1 MFSRGSGDRVTTDD
15 LKNTFYKTIRWG
27 IQNISRTFTKDPEKR
42 VFARG
47 TAKASIFTFIL
58 AVLPVFT
65 ILNEA
70 FGQADAE
77 GPLPVLAFFL
87 SIFVVIPFM
96 IIGKRISTK
105 SSGDKGST
113 AAAAIM
119 AAVAVILAGIFSV
132 FFMKISL
139 YKYLAAI
146 GSSAGAAFFTSIMSR
161 RTEYGD
167 RILEK
172 VLGFREFIETAE
184 KEKLEMMFESNPS
197 YFYNILPYAMVLG
210 LSAKWSAHFDGLA
223 VSPPDWYRGYRYDRF
238 NTRDF
243 DRDLNSRF
251 NSISSSMSSSPSSS
265 GSSSSGGSSGG
276 GSGGGGGSSW

>member
-1 MFSRGSGDRVTTDD
+1 M
-15 LKNTFYKTIRWG
+15 
-27 IQNISRTFTKDPEKR
+27 
-42 VFARG
+42 
-47 TAKASIFTFIL
+47 
-58 AVLPVFT
+58 
-65 ILNEA
+65 NEA
-70 FGQADAE
+70 FRQAEAE
-77 GPLPVLAFFL
+77 GPLPVLSFFL

-105 SSGDKGST
+105 SSGDKGTT

-119 AAVAVILAGIFSV
+119 AAVAVTLAGVFIRVHNEDFSV
-132 FFMKISL
+132 QISL
-139 YKYLAAI
+139 PPSAAVRV
-146 GSSAGAAFFTSIMSR
+146 AAFFTSIMSR

-210 LSAKWSAHFDGLA
+210 LSAKWSAHFEGLA
-223 VSPPDWYRGYRYDRF
+223 ISPPVWYRGYHYDRF